1 MSSRLSLLT
10 VAAAAAAV
18 AMASAGC
25 GQTTGLSGPTGVA
38 NASGYVAPPRVALR
52 PPRVTLSAVEGRSW
66 MSPAAKKSDLLYLDD
81 ETGDAYVY
89 SYPKG
94 QLMGTLTGLGEP
106 QGECVDKKGD
116 VFFTTF
122 ASQEIIEYAHG
133 GTSPIN
139 TLSNPGQYMEGCS
152 VDKTTGNL
160 AVIDFEPSA
169 GGGGGSVAIFAKA
182 TGSPTVVTDSNLYL
196 GYQIGYDNKG
206 DIFVDGVDSSRNF
219 EFAEL
224 PKGSS
229 SFTEITLASVSI
241 ATPGGVQ
248 WDGKYVTVGDAKN
261 GNIYQTDGAGGKI
274 EGTTSLNDSD
284 GIFQYFIAGK
294 KVIGPNVYS
303 ANAGIWKYPKGGN
316 PTMTI
321 TGISDPFGAAISKAP
336 K

>member
-10 VAAAAAAV
+10 MAGVAAV
-18 AMASAGC
+18 TAMTSAGC
-25 GQTTGLSGPTGVA
+25 SQTTGLSGASSVA
-38 NASGYVAPPRVALR
+38 NASGYVSPGVALR
-52 PPRVTLSAVEGRSW
+52 HAQGDTAARSW
-66 MSPAAKKSDLLYLDD
+66 MKPAAKKSDLLYLDD
-81 ETGDAYVY
+81 QTGNVYVY

-94 QLMGTLTGLGEP
+94 ELMGTLTGLPDP

-116 VFFTTF
+116 VFFTSF
-122 ASQEIIEYAHG
+122 AGQQIVEYAHG

-152 VDKTTGNL
+152 VDTKTGDL
-160 AVIDFEPSA
+160 AAIDFEPST
-169 GGGGGSVAIFAKA
+169 GGGGGSVAIFAHA
-182 TGSPTVVTDSNLYL
+182 SGSPTVLTDPNLHL

-206 DIFVDGVDSSRNF
+206 NIFVDGVDSSNNF

-229 SFTEITLASVSI
+229 SFTEITLGVSI
-241 ATPGGVQ
+241 TTPGGVQ
-248 WDGKYVTVGDAKN
+248 WDGKYVTVGDAKS
-261 GNIYQTDGAGGKI
+261 GDIYQTDGAGGKI
-274 EGTTSLNDSD
+274 EGTTSLSDSD
-284 GIFQYFIAGK
+284 GIFQYFIGGK
-294 KVIGPNVYS
+294 KVVGPNAYS

-321 TGISDPFGAAISKAP
+321 TGITDPFGAAISKAP

>member
-10 VAAAAAAV
+10 MAGVAAV
-18 AMASAGC
+18 TAMTSAGC
-25 GQTTGLSGPTGVA
+25 SQTTGLSGASSVA
-38 NASGYVAPPRVALR
+38 NASGYVSPGVALR
-52 PPRVTLSAVEGRSW
+52 HAQGDTAARSW
-66 MSPAAKKSDLLYLDD
+66 MKPAAKKSDLLYLDD
-81 ETGDAYVY
+81 QTGDVYVY

-94 QLMGTLTGLGEP
+94 ELMGTLTGLPDP

-116 VFFTTF
+116 VFFTSF
-122 ASQEIIEYAHG
+122 AGQQIVEYAHG

-152 VDKTTGNL
+152 VDTKTGDL
-160 AVIDFEPSA
+160 AAIDFEPST
-169 GGGGGSVAIFAKA
+169 GGGGGSVAIFAHA
-182 TGSPTVVTDSNLYL
+182 SGSPTVLTDPNLHL

-206 DIFVDGVDSSRNF
+206 NIFVDGVDSSNNF

-229 SFTEITLASVSI
+229 SFTEITLGGVSI
-241 ATPGGVQ
+241 TTPGGVQ
-248 WDGKYVTVGDAKN
+248 WDGKYVTVGDAKS
-261 GNIYQTDGAGGKI
+261 GAIYQTDGAGGNV
-274 EGTTSLNDSD
+274 EGTTSLSDSD
-284 GIFQYFIAGK
+284 GIFQYFIGGK
-294 KVIGPNVYS
+294 KVIGPNAYS
-303 ANAGIWKYPKGGN
+303 GNAGIWKYPKGGS

>member
-10 VAAAAAAV
+10 AVAAV

-25 GQTTGLSGPTGVA
+25 GQTTGLSGPSSVA
-38 NASGYVAPPRVALR
+38 NASGYVSSPGAPN
-52 PPRVTLSAVEGRSW
+52 VTLSAVEGRSW
-66 MSPAAKKSDLLYLDD
+66 MNPAAKKSDLLYLDD
-81 ETGDAYVY
+81 ATGDAYVY

-94 QLMGTLTGLGEP
+94 QLMGTMTGLGEP

-122 ASQEIIEYAHG
+122 ASEEIIEYAHG

-139 TLSNPGQYMEGCS
+139 TLSNPGEYMEGCS

-160 AVIDFEPSA
+160 AAVDFEPS
-169 GGGGGSVAIFAKA
+169 GGGGGGGVAIFANA
-182 TGSPTVVTDSNLYL
+182 SGSPIVLNDTNLHL

-206 DIFVDGVDSSRNF
+206 NIFVDGVDSSNNF

-229 SFTEITLASVSI
+229 SFTEIPLSVSI
-241 ATPGGVQ
+241 TTPGGVQ

-261 GNIYQTDGAGGKI
+261 GNIYQTNGAGGKI

-284 GIFQYFIAGK
+284 GIFQYFIDGK
-294 KVIGPNVYS
+294 KVVGPNDSS
-303 ANAGIWKYPKGGN
+303 ANVGIWKYPKGGA
-316 PTMTI
+316 PTKTL
-321 TGISDPFGAAISKAP
+321 TGFAYPFGAAISKAP

>member
-10 VAAAAAAV
+10 VAAAAATI

-25 GQTTGLSGPTGVA
+25 GQTTGLNGSSGVA
-38 NASGYVAPPRVALR
+38 NASGYVSSLGALR
-52 PPRVTLSAVEGRSW
+52 PPRVPLRHAQGDKSW
-66 MSPAAKKSDLLYLDD
+66 MNPAAKKSDLLYLDD
-81 ETGDAYVY
+81 QTGDAYVY

-94 QLMGTLTGLGEP
+94 ELMGTLTGLGEP

-122 ASQEIIEYAHG
+122 ASEEIIEYAHG

-139 TLSNPGQYMEGCS
+139 TLSNPGEYMEGCS

-160 AVIDFEPSA
+160 AVVDFEPS
-169 GGGGGSVAIFAKA
+169 GGGGGGGVAIFANA
-182 TGSPTVVTDSNLYL
+182 SGSPTVLNDPNLHL

-206 DIFVDGVDSSRNF
+206 NIFVDGTDSSGNF

-229 SFTEITLASVSI
+229 SFTEIPLSVSI
-241 ATPGGVQ
+241 TTPGGVE
-248 WDGKYVTVGDAKN
+248 WDGKYVTVGDAKS
-261 GNIYQTDGAGGKI
+261 GDIYQTDGAGGKI
-274 EGTTSLNDSD
+274 EGTTSLSDSD

-294 KVIGPNVYS
+294 KVVGPNDSS
-303 ANAGIWKYPKGGN
+303 ANVGIWKYPKGGT
-316 PTMTI
+316 PTKTL
-321 TGISDPFGAAISKAP
+321 TGFAYPFGAAISKAP